1 MQKSVYRDIIHW
13 EEYEMAVMNK
23 SVVLLMYQF
32 SVVAKGIENKLTER
46 GYNVRIVSDDFSGI
60 SSYASRTALF
70 VAYLPG
76 DIADDEL
83 KVSALSRVID
93 MIEEG
98 RSRLLFIGEPKY
110 HDALSLS
117 LPRINDHEW
126 VDRPLD
132 MDRFVR
138 LVNKLAGIEDA
149 LYTIKKKRIL
159 VVDDD
164 PSYAKMVR
172 EWIKEYYRVDIVTAG
187 MQAISFLLK
196 VKEGEQ
202 VDLILL
208 DYEMPV
214 VDGPQVLQMLRQEP
228 ATEHIPVVFLTGLG
242 TKEAVSRVMELK
254 PAGYILKSTPREDLL
269 KYLKKQLG

>member
-1 MQKSVYRDIIHW
+1 
-13 EEYEMAVMNK
+13 MAVINK
-23 SVVLLMYQF
+23 SVVILMYQF
-32 SVVAKGIENKLTER
+32 SVVARGIENKLTER
-46 GYNVRIVSDDFSGI
+46 GYNVRIISDGFSDI
-60 SSYASRTALF
+60 SSYVSRTALF

-76 DIADDEL
+76 DIANDEL
-83 KVSALSRVID
+83 KVSALSRVMDIV
-93 MIEEG
+93 EKG
-98 RSRLLFIGEPKY
+98 RSRLLFIGEPKN
-110 HDALSLS
+110 HDTLSLS

-138 LVNKLAGIEDA
+138 LVDKLAGIEDA

>member
-1 MQKSVYRDIIHW
+1 
-13 EEYEMAVMNK
+13 MAVVNK

-32 SVVAKGIENKLTER
+32 SVVAKGIENKLKEK
-46 GYNVRIVSDDFSGI
+46 GYNVRIVSEDFADI
-60 SSYASRTALF
+60 KNYASRTALF
-70 VAYLPG
+70 IAYLPN
-76 DIADDEL
+76 DIADSEL
-83 KVSALSRVID
+83 KIGALARVID
-93 MIEEG
+93 LVEEG
-98 RSRLLFIGEPKY
+98 RSKLLLIGEPKY
-110 HDALSLS
+110 HDTLSVS
-117 LPRINDHEW
+117 LPRIGDYEW

-132 MDRFVR
+132 MDKFAL
-138 LVNKLAGIEDA
+138 LVDKLAGVKDA

-159 VVDDD
+159 IVDDD
-164 PSYAKMVR
+164 PSFAKMVR
-172 EWIKEYYRVDIVTAG
+172 EWIKDIYRVDIVTAG

-228 ATEHIPVVFLTGLG
+228 VTEHIPVVFLTGLG
-242 TKEAVSRVMELK
+242 TKEAVSRVMDLK